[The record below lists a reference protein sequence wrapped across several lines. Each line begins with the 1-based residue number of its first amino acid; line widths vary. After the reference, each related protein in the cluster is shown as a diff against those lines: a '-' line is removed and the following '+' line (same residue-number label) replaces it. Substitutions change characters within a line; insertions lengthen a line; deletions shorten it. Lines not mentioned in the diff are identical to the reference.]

1 MTSAPIHQLEDC
13 FRIVAHIEYP
23 EDVYIQEIHDWL
35 ARGGVVGMMVRKR
48 DIGQPFTRAQAFKFL
63 NNMISNAC
71 HQNAPT
77 TIISALEIERE
88 RLWTIL

>member
-1 MTSAPIHQLEDC
+1 
-13 FRIVAHIEYP
+13 
-23 EDVYIQEIHDWL
+23 
-35 ARGGVVGMMVRKR
+35 MMVRKR